1 MTDTSKE
8 IGDFWEDRAREF
20 LEGKGYRLIERN
32 WRSRTGE
39 IDLVCQNG
47 DTLVFVEVR
56 FRRKGAL
63 VEAGVSL
70 TGKKLSRLR
79 CSISAYMASKGL
91 PMDTPW
97 RLDAVLIDG
106 QDMELVENIT
116 G

>member
-1 MTDTSKE
+1 M
-8 IGDFWEDRAREF
+8 
-20 LEGKGYRLIERN
+20 
-32 WRSRTGE
+32 GE
-39 IDLVCQNG
+39 IDLVCWNG

-63 VEAGVSL
+63 VQAGVSL
-70 TGKKLSRLR
+70 TGKKLCRLR
-79 CSISAYMASKGL
+79 GSISAYMASKGL

-106 QDMELVENIT
+106 ERMELVENII

>member
-1 MTDTSKE
+1 MTGTRKE

>member
-1 MTDTSKE
+1 MGTRKE

-20 LEGKGYRLIERN
+20 LERKGYRIIERN

-39 IDLVCQNG
+39 IDLVCQDG

-56 FRRKGAL
+56 FRREGAL
-63 VEAGVSL
+63 VGAGVSL
-70 TGKKLSRLR
+70 TGRKLCRLR
-79 CSISAYMASKGL
+79 GSISAYMVSKGL

-106 QDMELVENIT
+106 HDVRLVKNIT